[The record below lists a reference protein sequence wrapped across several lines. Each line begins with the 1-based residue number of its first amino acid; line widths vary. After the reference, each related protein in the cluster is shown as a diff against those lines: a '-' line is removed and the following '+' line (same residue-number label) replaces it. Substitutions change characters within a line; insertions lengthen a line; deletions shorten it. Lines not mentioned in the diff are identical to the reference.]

1 MAKCSNCGDKKNPAE
16 AKFCSKCGTALGS
29 AKAKPAV
36 ETPFTNKCAILG
48 ELWLSYRDDEDYQEF
63 IEYNDIGLPLAY
75 ILDSEIA
82 DLNDTSANYV
92 NETFALLLEKLE
104 IEDEGFDDLDELLN
118 AAE

>member
-1 MAKCSNCGDKKNPAE
+1 
-16 AKFCSKCGTALGS
+16 
-29 AKAKPAV
+29 
-36 ETPFTNKCAILG
+36 
-48 ELWLSYRDDEDYQEF
+48 
-63 IEYNDIGLPLAY
+63 LAY